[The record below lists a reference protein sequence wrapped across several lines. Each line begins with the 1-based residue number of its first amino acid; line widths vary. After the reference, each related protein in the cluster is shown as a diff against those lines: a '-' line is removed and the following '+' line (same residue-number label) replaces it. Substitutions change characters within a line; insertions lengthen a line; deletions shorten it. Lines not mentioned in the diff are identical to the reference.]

1 MYFQRFKQ
9 RVSHAGKAI
18 GRHAATVGK
27 AALVL
32 AAAAALHHHRPRREQ
47 RVHGDN
53 EGNMAWYIA
62 HQGLKKR

>member
-32 AAAAALHHHRPRREQ
+32 AAAAALHHRPHREQ

-53 EGNMAWYIA
+53 EGNMAWFLA
-62 HQGLKKR
+62 NQG